1 MANHKE
7 FVSGIHVIIIS
18 ISNLTFVPQKCQM
31 HKEGISN
38 QNLSSGIHDL
48 NQIFEKFNLN
58 FKNFKFDQIW
68 NCAAKVSMV
77 MT

>member
-1 MANHKE
+1 MELCRK
-7 FVSGIHVIIIS
+7 SDQW
-18 ISNLTFVPQKCQM
+18 LWL
-31 HKEGISN
+31 KEGISN
-38 QNLSSGIHDL
+38 HNSINTKCLSSGIHDL